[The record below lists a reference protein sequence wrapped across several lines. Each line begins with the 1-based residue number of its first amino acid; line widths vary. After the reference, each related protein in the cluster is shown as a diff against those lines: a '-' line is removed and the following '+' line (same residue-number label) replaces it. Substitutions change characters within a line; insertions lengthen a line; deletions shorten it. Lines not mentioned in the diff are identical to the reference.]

1 MVYQTTLNSEVSY
14 TGVGLHSGVDVHMTL
29 QPAPANT
36 GIVFVRRDLPG
47 MPRIEAKASNVT
59 STVRATTIEANG
71 IKLFTI
77 EHLMSAFNA
86 MGIDNCL
93 VLIDAEE
100 PPVADGSSKV
110 FAELMAKAGIKVL
123 DALRR
128 EIVIDRLYRVDDG
141 DKFILA
147 VPYDGFRVSFTSINP
162 HPLIGIQYGNYEI
175 TPESYLSEVAPART
189 IAYEAE
195 IDALREMGLGL
206 GGTLENVI
214 VYNDDGWMN
223 ELRYPD
229 ELVRHKILDIV
240 GDLRLTG
247 FIRGHII
254 AVKSGHAL
262 NTTMAKLLAEEFK
275 S

>member
-110 FAELMAKAGIKVL
+110 FAELMAKAGIKVM

-275 S
+275 G

>member
-36 GIVFVRRDLPG
+36 GIVFVRSDLPG
-47 MPRIEAKASNVT
+47 MPRIEAKAANVT

-195 IDALREMGLGL
+195 IEALREMGLGL

>member
-59 STVRATTIEANG
+59 STVRATTIEADG

-223 ELRYPD
+223 ELHYPD

-275 S
+275 G

>member
-59 STVRATTIEANG
+59 STVRATTIEADG

-77 EHLMSAFNA
+77 EHLMSSFNA

>member
-36 GIVFVRRDLPG
+36 GIVFVRSDLPG
-47 MPRIEAKASNVT
+47 MPRIEAKAANVT

-77 EHLMSAFNA
+77 EHLMSAFYA

-275 S
+275 G

>member
-36 GIVFVRRDLPG
+36 GIVFVRSDLPG
-47 MPRIEAKASNVT
+47 MPRIEAKAANVT
-59 STVRATTIEANG
+59 STVRATTIEADG

>member
-36 GIVFVRRDLPG
+36 GIVFVRSDLPG
-47 MPRIEAKASNVT
+47 MPRIEAKAANVT

-275 S
+275 G

>member
-36 GIVFVRRDLPG
+36 GIVFVRSDLPG
-47 MPRIEAKASNVT
+47 MPRIEAKAANVT

-223 ELRYPD
+223 ELHYPD

-275 S
+275 G